1 MTGMQW
7 YNPGFK
13 RQITVLIKYQRSHL
27 FILVNKYIKSDYWV
41 GSELVL
47 IDIRQTAQR
56 AFDVP
61 FLQKPGPH
69 DCWILTLRRALITG
83 AFSVG

>member
-13 RQITVLIKYQRSHL
+13 RQITVLITYQRSNL
-27 FILVNKYIKSDYWV
+27 SILVNKYIKSDYWV
-41 GSELVL
+41 SSELAL

-61 FLQKPGPH
+61 FLHKPGPH
-69 DCWILTLRRALITG
+69 GCWILTLRRASTTG
-83 AFSVG
+83 TSSVG